1 MTREERSSFLREQLI
16 RNGTYTE
23 EVMAKAEQ
31 IFYDTHPRGLT
42 SPFQHWIETASAPTQ
57 SYFAKLAR
65 VALANEEKLKAEGE
79 VTTLK

>member
-1 MTREERSSFLREQLI
+1 MTRDDHASFLREQLI

-23 EVMAKAEQ
+23 EVMAKAEE
-31 IFYDTHPRGLT
+31 IFNDIHPRGAT
-42 SPFQHWIETASAPTQ
+42 SPFQLWIETASAPTQ

-65 VALANEEKLKAEGE
+65 VALANEEKLKAEGG